1 MLFLLPR
8 CPLTNTITSSSKK
21 AGSRTSPSLGNGPG
35 IGSVP
40 KDSGAASFGAEDGGD
55 DDEGVDEEEDD
66 EGDDAEGDD
75 EGDDTEGDAA
85 GAGRYMA
92 GSSADSMSAN
102 AALARPSAASGW
114 GSPWVPS
121 RYDKRSAVAAD
132 HDLALQTRCWHYR
145 KTERLRILPS

>member
-40 KDSGAASFGAEDGGD
+40 KDSGAASFGAEDEGD
-55 DDEGVDEEEDD
+55 DDEGADEEEDD
-66 EGDDAEGDD
+66 EDDDAEGDS
-75 EGDDTEGDAA
+75 A

-121 RYDKRSAVAAD
+121 QYDKRSAVAAD
-132 HDLALQTRCWHYR
+132 RDLASQTRCWHYR
-145 KTERLRILPS
+145 KIERLRILPS